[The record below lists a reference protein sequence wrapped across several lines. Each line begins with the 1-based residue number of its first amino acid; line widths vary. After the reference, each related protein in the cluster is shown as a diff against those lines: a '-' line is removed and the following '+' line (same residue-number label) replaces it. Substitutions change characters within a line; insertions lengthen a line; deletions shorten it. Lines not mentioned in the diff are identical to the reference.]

1 MAQERLD
8 MRNVHEIF
16 QLHFEQQKG
25 PRAIA
30 KSTGRGRTTVQEYL
44 ARAKQAG
51 LTAWDQV
58 VALSE
63 ADLEARL
70 GFKKPAL
77 FGSLAPLRK
86 PEQVMPDWAYVH
98 GEMSKRHVT
107 VMLLWSEYRDNH
119 GAAAYGYT
127 QFCEHYNRWRE
138 KLSVVMR
145 QVHRAGEKTFI
156 DYSGDGLML
165 TDLKTG
171 ERRKVEL
178 FVAAL
183 GASSYTYA
191 EATLGQTLSEWVYSH
206 ARMCAFFE
214 GVTEIWVPDNL
225 KSGVN
230 KPDRYEPL
238 LNETY
243 RECATHY
250 GSCVIPARAGKPRD
264 KAKVEAAVLV
274 AQRWILA
281 RLRNRLFT
289 SLSEMNEAIA
299 ECLEILN
306 QRKMRHVNKSRR
318 ELYEELDRPKLKV
331 LPQTRYEFA
340 EWKRATVNIDY
351 HITFDHHRY
360 STPYQL
366 VKEQCDVRATATV
379 IEIFHRSKRVASHRR
394 SHKRGGYTTLK
405 EHMPK
410 SHREHAEWTPE
421 RVVSWSKTIGPNT
434 AALVEKILETKV
446 HPQQGFMA
454 AMGLIRLAKPYGK
467 ERVERACG
475 RAVEVGAHSYQFV
488 KEMLKNKM
496 DGAGRDCDQSPM
508 SAQHDPETNETQLA
522 LLSAENIRGGGYYH

>member
-8 MRNVHEIF
+8 MRNVREIF
-16 QLHFEQQKG
+16 QLYFEQQKS

-51 LTAWDQV
+51 LTAWEQV
-58 VALSE
+58 SSLSE

-70 GFKKPAL
+70 RFNKPAL

-86 PEQVMPDWAYVH
+86 PEQAMPDWAYVH

-107 VMLLWSEYRDNH
+107 VMLLWTEYRDNH
-119 GAAAYGYT
+119 GVAAYGYT
-127 QFCEHYNRWRE
+127 QFCEHYNRWCE

-156 DYSGDGLML
+156 DYSGDGLVL
-165 TDLKTG
+165 TDPKTG

-191 EATLGQTLSEWVYSH
+191 EATLGQTLSEWVFSH
-206 ARMCAFFE
+206 VRMCAFFE

-250 GSCVIPARAGKPRD
+250 GSCVIPARAMKPRD

-306 QRKMRHVNKSRR
+306 SRKMRHVNKSRR
-318 ELYEELDRPKLKV
+318 ELYEELDRPKLKT
-331 LPQTRYEFA
+331 PPPTRYEFA
-340 EWKRATVNIDY
+340 EWKKATVNIDY

-360 STPYQL
+360 SSPYQL
-366 VKEQCDVRATATV
+366 VKEQCDVRANATV

-421 RVVSWSKTIGPNT
+421 RVVNWSKIIGPNT
-434 AALVEKILETKV
+434 ARLVEKILATKV

-454 AMGLIRLAKPYGK
+454 AMGLIRLAKPYGN

-475 RAVEVGAHSYQFV
+475 RAVEVGAFSYQFV

-496 DGAGRDCDQSPM
+496 DGADRECDPSPM
-508 SAQHDPETNETQLA
+508 CAQQDPETNETQLA
-522 LLSAENIRGGGYYH
+522 LLSAENIRGGSYYH